1 MASVSLRHVTKTFD
15 GMGRPAVRDLSLEVA
30 DGELLVLLGPSGCGK
45 TTTLRCVAG
54 LEAPTEGEIHIGDRD
69 VTQLP
74 PGDRDVAMVFQP
86 AALYPHLSVRENIAF
101 PLTLGRTPRSQ
112 ITRRVLEFAE
122 RLGIAAELDRKP
134 SQLSEGQRQRVA
146 LARAAVRE
154 PRVFLLDEPLAHLD
168 ETSRL
173 ELRAELVRLH
183 QALSATMIYVTHDE
197 VEAMTLG
204 QRIAVLADGHIR
216 QLGTPEAVYER
227 PADAFVARFVG
238 APGMNVLAGIA
249 THKRRGTHVET
260 GSLII
265 PVPLREYEGEI
276 QIGVRPE
283 HVLLC
288 GIEDGVGAVEVRMVE
303 SHGAETLVH
312 LDAGGMSLVARVP
325 GFPAVA
331 PGEKIGVAIE
341 PDRLHFFDASGVR
354 LA

>member
-15 GMGRPAVRDLSLEVA
+15 GGGPPALRDLSLDVGE
-30 DGELLVLLGPSGCGK
+30 GELLVLLGPSGSGK
-45 TTTLRCVAG
+45 TTALRCIAG
-54 LEAPTEGEIHIGDRD
+54 LEAPTAGEIHIGERD

-74 PGDRDVAMVFQP
+74 PADRDVAMVFQP
-86 AALYPHLSVRENIAF
+86 AALYPHLSIRENIAF
-101 PLTLGRTPRSQ
+101 PLTLGRTPRTQ
-112 ITRRVLEFAE
+112 VTRKVIDIAE
-122 RLGIAAELDRKP
+122 RLGLTAELDRRP
-134 SQLSEGQRQRVA
+134 AQLSEGQRQRVA

-168 ETSRL
+168 GAARL
-173 ELRAELVRLH
+173 ELRAEVVRLH
-183 QALSATMIYVTHDE
+183 QALGATMIYVTHDE

-204 QRIAVLADGHIR
+204 QRIAVLEAGHLR
-216 QLGTPEAVYER
+216 QLGTPEDVYLR

-238 APGMNVLAGIA
+238 APGMNVLVGIA
-249 THKRRGTHVET
+249 THKRRGTHVEC
-260 GSLII
+260 GSLVI
-265 PVPLREYEGEI
+265 PVPLREYDGEI
-276 QIGVRPE
+276 RIGVRPE

-288 GIEDGVGAVEVRMVE
+288 GIEDGVGAVEVQMVE

-312 LDAGGMSLVARVP
+312 LDAGGLPLVARVP

-341 PDRLHFFDASGVR
+341 ADRLHFFDAAGVR

>member
-15 GMGRPAVRDLSLEVA
+15 AGARPALHDLSLDVA

-45 TTTLRCVAG
+45 TTALRCIAG
-54 LEAPTEGEIHIGDRD
+54 LEPPTAGEIHIGDRD

-86 AALYPHLSVRENIAF
+86 AALYPHLRVRENIAF

-112 ITRRVLEFAE
+112 ITRKVIDIAE
-122 RLGIAAELDRKP
+122 RLGLTAELDRRP
-134 SQLSEGQRQRVA
+134 AQLSEGQRQRVA

-168 ETSRL
+168 GTARL
-173 ELRAELVRLH
+173 ELRAELSRLH
-183 QALSATMIYVTHDE
+183 QALGATMIYVTHDE

-204 QRIAVLADGHIR
+204 QRIAVLQDGHVR
-216 QLGTPEAVYER
+216 QMGTPVDVYER

-238 APGMNVLAGIA
+238 APGMNVLAGVA
-249 THKRRGTHVET
+249 THKRRGTHVEC
-260 GSLII
+260 GSLTI
-265 PVPLREYEGEI
+265 PVPLREYDGDI
-276 QIGVRPE
+276 QVGVRPE

-312 LDAGGMSLVARVP
+312 LDAGGVPLVARVP
-325 GFPAVA
+325 GFPHVA

-341 PDRLHFFDASGVR
+341 AERLHFFDAAGVR